1 MRAYHWNRRHWTAAA
16 ALLVLGIFYGAS
28 GISEAI
34 AVSWLGHAGEY
45 PFGSEGPSADTWYY
59 ASRERYTWVM
69 AASGGVW
76 CLLSLLSIIATW
88 RKNEKLLV
96 GIMIG
101 AGMMFVAETV
111 SANIPQ

>member
-1 MRAYHWNRRHWTAAA
+1 
-16 ALLVLGIFYGAS
+16 
-28 GISEAI
+28 
-34 AVSWLGHAGEY
+34 
-45 PFGSEGPSADTWYY
+45 
-59 ASRERYTWVM
+59 M

-88 RKNEKLLV
+88 RKKEKLLV